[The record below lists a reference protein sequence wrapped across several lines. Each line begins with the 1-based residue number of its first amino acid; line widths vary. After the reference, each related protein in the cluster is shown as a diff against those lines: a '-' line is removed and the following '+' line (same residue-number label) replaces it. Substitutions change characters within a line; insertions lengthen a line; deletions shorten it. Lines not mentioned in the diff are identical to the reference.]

1 MELCA
6 TLFLLFNELNFSQD
20 GMRQLCHASENNTL
34 RRNVCALDVLSCTHI
49 HYTHAH
55 MCTPLPHLQHMHPNP
70 SQEAH
75 ILFLLHFPKTSSFFF
90 FAVVIQSLFIFFVG
104 QFYVSFFISF
114 PNMPAQ
120 WLRQEGYSTC
130 RGYSDLNNLQP
141 WPGLLFQETMVKL
154 SEPQMMGVFYE
165 RLRGRSQVL
174 LASPVGTC
182 QAVPMA
188 GTTSAPCHPHLLSLP
203 LSSVSFVWLSN
214 RVVPMPRLLALKG
227 LC

>member
-90 FAVVIQSLFIFFVG
+90 FFCCGNIVSIHFFCGPILCLFFHFLPKYACLVVEAG
-104 QFYVSFFISF
+104 
-114 PNMPAQ
+114 
-120 WLRQEGYSTC
+120 
-130 RGYSDLNNLQP
+130 
-141 WPGLLFQETMVKL
+141 
-154 SEPQMMGVFYE
+154 GVQYMQGI
-165 RLRGRSQVL
+165 L
-174 LASPVGTC
+174 
-182 QAVPMA
+182 
-188 GTTSAPCHPHLLSLP
+188 
-203 LSSVSFVWLSN
+203 
-214 RVVPMPRLLALKG
+214 
-227 LC
+227 

>member
-90 FAVVIQSLFIFFVG
+90 FFCCGNIVSIHFFLWANFMSLF
-104 QFYVSFFISF
+104 SF
-114 PNMPAQ
+114 PSQ
-120 WLRQEGYSTC
+120 ICLLSGWGR
-130 RGYSDLNNLQP
+130 RGTVHAGDTLIWTTSS
-141 WPGLLFQETMVKL
+141 PGL
-154 SEPQMMGVFYE
+154 
-165 RLRGRSQVL
+165 
-174 LASPVGTC
+174 ASFSKRP
-182 QAVPMA
+182 
-188 GTTSAPCHPHLLSLP
+188 
-203 LSSVSFVWLSN
+203 W
-214 RVVPMPRLLALKG
+214 
-227 LC
+227 